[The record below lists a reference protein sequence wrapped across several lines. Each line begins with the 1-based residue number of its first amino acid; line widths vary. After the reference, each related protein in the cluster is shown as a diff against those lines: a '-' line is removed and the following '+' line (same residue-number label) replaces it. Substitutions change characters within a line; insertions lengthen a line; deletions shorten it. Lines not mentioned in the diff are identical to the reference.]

1 MAPGIAALSNTLKLP
16 TSPPTNSHNQE
27 PFLAIVVDPHRTV
40 AAGRVELGAFRTLPE
55 GAPGAAGSADP
66 AGEYQTIPLDKVED
80 FGVHA
85 NAYYPL
91 EVSYFK
97 SALDGKL
104 LEALWGRYWAATLAG
119 NPLAATAALAA
130 GQLAD
135 VARKLEAVA
144 EAGGGGLGSGAGGAL
159 GGALAAGGGGG
170 GGRFAAAGARRD
182 PSRLEQAAKD
192 GARAAAEQAKG
203 LATQLVKE
211 MLFCAPAEA
220 AGKAAAEAPMD
231 I

>member
-1 MAPGIAALSNTLKLP
+1 
-16 TSPPTNSHNQE
+16 
-27 PFLAIVVDPHRTV
+27 
-40 AAGRVELGAFRTLPE
+40 
-55 GAPGAAGSADP
+55 
-66 AGEYQTIPLDKVED
+66 
-80 FGVHA
+80 
-85 NAYYPL
+85 
-91 EVSYFK
+91 
-97 SALDGKL
+97 LDGKL
-104 LEALWGRYWAATLAG
+104 LQALWGRYWAATLAG

-135 VARKLEAVA
+135 IARKLEAAA
-144 EAGGGGLGSGAGGAL
+144 EPGGGGGLGGGAGAAL

-170 GGRFAAAGARRD
+170 RAGGGGGRFAAAGGRRD

-220 AGKAAAEAPMD
+220 AAAEAAAKAETAVAAPAAGGGAPAAGAAPMD